1 MSRLRFLVLFGL
13 LLGGCDAIVGEAPP
27 DDEVPQEPETPPAD
41 ELEAR
46 LRARGQ
52 EVAPW
57 MIRDGEALRG
67 EADEG
72 GARDYSHAMH
82 PGWCYKVVGLGG
94 EGIEDLDLRVYDPN
108 QVLIQRDTTRD
119 AQPYLGQMR
128 PICPGSS
135 GTFRIEVR
143 VVMGSG
149 PFAVQ
154 VYRSI

>member
-27 DDEVPQEPETPPAD
+27 DDDVPQEPETPPAD

-94 EGIEDLDLRVYDPN
+94 EGVEDLDLRVYDPN

-143 VVMGSG
+143 VVTGAG

>member
-1 MSRLRFLVLFGL
+1 
-13 LLGGCDAIVGEAPP
+13 
-27 DDEVPQEPETPPAD
+27 
-41 ELEAR
+41 
-46 LRARGQ
+46 
-52 EVAPW
+52 

-119 AQPYLGQMR
+119 AQPYLGQM
-128 PICPGSS
+128 G
-135 GTFRIEVR
+135 RIEVR

>member
-27 DDEVPQEPETPPAD
+27 DDDVPQEPETPPAD

-94 EGIEDLDLRVYDPN
+94 EGVEDLDLRVYDPN

-135 GTFRIEVR
+135 GTFRIEAR
-143 VVMGSG
+143 VVTGAG

>member
-27 DDEVPQEPETPPAD
+27 DDDVPQEPETPPAD

-72 GARDYSHAMH
+72 GARDY
-82 PGWCYKVVGLGG
+82 
-94 EGIEDLDLRVYDPN
+94 
-108 QVLIQRDTTRD
+108 
-119 AQPYLGQMR
+119 
-128 PICPGSS
+128 
-135 GTFRIEVR
+135 
-143 VVMGSG
+143 
-149 PFAVQ
+149 
-154 VYRSI
+154 